1 MTPPLMWFML
11 EVVMGCPIKL
21 PHHKFDGEYP
31 PFNKLNYKLMS
42 VTSLQ
47 LLAEQAKLAELAAGH
62 EDMTFNI
69 SSLETKVS
77 KTQNVGFRVTT
88 DQGQQITFWSSNM
101 DQVVEALDDAG
112 NYQVIPGT
120 RVADDGGLIPF
131 GSKPGGFWK

>member
-1 MTPPLMWFML
+1 
-11 EVVMGCPIKL
+11 
-21 PHHKFDGEYP
+21 
-31 PFNKLNYKLMS
+31 MS

-47 LLAEQAKLAELAAGH
+47 LLAEQAKKAQLSSGH

-120 RVADDGGLIPF
+120 RVADDGGLIPA